1 MPHLLEI
8 ALNIAAAWVAGTLI
22 GLERSYN
29 GRPAGFRTHALVSLA
44 AAATAI
50 ISFEPMFFVGLSS
63 SGAERLDP
71 SRLAQG
77 VMTGIGFLGAGV
89 IFKEGL
95 SVQGLTTAA
104 SIWACAAV
112 GFLFG
117 VGMHVPAA
125 LVTGAVLITLGVF
138 RLVDDWA
145 PWRIYS
151 YAALRFAAD
160 SAPREADLVEL
171 LGEPGVVLR
180 DMSYRLLEG
189 GKVFEYGVNLEGAR
203 QGALSRLAERLRKM
217 PGLIEFELSRVSN

>member
-8 ALNIAAAWVAGTLI
+8 ALNIGAAWLAGMLI

-44 AAATAI
+44 AAAVAI
-50 ISFEPMFFVGLSS
+50 LSLEPMFFAGLSS
-63 SGAERLDP
+63 SGDRLDP
-71 SRLAQG
+71 SRLSQG

-117 VGMHVPAA
+117 VGMYAPAA
-125 LVTGAVLITLGVF
+125 LVTGAILITLAVF
-138 RLVDDWA
+138 RLIDDRA
-145 PWRIYS
+145 PWRVLS
-151 YAALRFAAD
+151 YAVLRFPAN

-171 LGEPGVVLR
+171 LGEHAVTLR

-189 GKVFEYGVNLEGAR
+189 GKVFEYSVNLEGAR
-203 QGALSRLAERLRKM
+203 HGALSQLAERLRAM

>member
-1 MPHLLEI
+1 MPHPLEI
-8 ALNIAAAWVAGTLI
+8 ALNIGAAWFAGVLI
-22 GLERSYN
+22 GLERSYS
-29 GRPAGFRTHALVSLA
+29 GRPAGFRTHGLVSLA

-50 ISFEPMFFVGLSS
+50 LSLEPMFFPGLT
-63 SGAERLDP
+63 SGADRLDP
-71 SRLAQG
+71 SRLSQG

-117 VGMHVPAA
+117 IGMYAPAT
-125 LVTGAVLITLGVF
+125 LVTVAILTTLAVF
-138 RLVDDWA
+138 RLIDDRA
-145 PWRIYS
+145 PWRVLS
-151 YAALRFAAD
+151 YAALRFPAETT
-160 SAPREADLVEL
+160 PREADLLEL
-171 LGEPGVVLR
+171 LGEQDLVLR

-189 GKVFEYGVNLEGAR
+189 GKVFEYGVHLEGAR
-203 QGALSRLAERLRKM
+203 DGAFSQLAERLRAM

>member
-1 MPHLLEI
+1 MPHPLEI
-8 ALNIAAAWVAGTLI
+8 VLNIGAAWLAGMLI

-29 GRPAGFRTHALVSLA
+29 GRQAGFRTHAVVSLA

-50 ISFEPMFFVGLSS
+50 LSLEPMFFAGLSS
-63 SGAERLDP
+63 ADRLDP
-71 SRLAQG
+71 SRLSQG

-117 VGMHVPAA
+117 VGMYAPAA
-125 LVTGAVLITLGVF
+125 LVTVAILITLGVF
-138 RLVDDWA
+138 RLIDDRA
-145 PWRIYS
+145 PWRVLS
-151 YAALRFAAD
+151 YAALRFPAE
-160 SAPREADLVEL
+160 SAPREADLLEM

-180 DMSYRLLEG
+180 DMSYRLLED
-189 GKVFEYGVNLEGAR
+189 GKVFEYGVNLEGAHR
-203 QGALSRLAERLRKM
+203 GALSRLAERLRRT

>member
-1 MPHLLEI
+1 MPHPLEI
-8 ALNIAAAWVAGTLI
+8 AFNIGSAWVAGVLI
-22 GLERSYN
+22 GFERSYN

-50 ISFEPMFFVGLSS
+50 VSLEPMFFAGVSPG
-63 SGAERLDP
+63 GERLDP
-71 SRLAQG
+71 TRLSQG

-117 VGMHVPAA
+117 VGMYAPAA
-125 LVTGAVLITLGVF
+125 GVTAAILVTLSLF
-138 RLVDDWA
+138 RLIDDRA
-145 PWRIYS
+145 PWRVFS
-151 YAALRFAAD
+151 YLALRFPAEM
-160 SAPREADLVEL
+160 APREADLLEL
-171 LGEPGVVLR
+171 LGERIVLR

-189 GKVFEYGVNLEGAR
+189 GKVFEYGLNLEGAR
-203 QGALSRLAERLRKM
+203 EGALGRLAERLRRM